1 MVIGAL
7 TFRKI
12 LEKKYYTNLK
22 GGILESFGKLFTE
35 NLKVYLY
42 PGREKESQEILTTVN
57 LPVEDDIRFLYQH
70 LINSGLVIDIPNYRK
85 EILPF
90 FSYKVLAKLN
100 ANDPTWEEMVPKY
113 VSSFIKNKNLFGYG
127 HKTKDV
133 ARPPKSEECNPQ
145 PR

>member
-7 TFRKI
+7 TFQKI
-12 LEKKYYTNLK
+12 LEKKFYTHLK
-22 GGILESFGKLFTE
+22 GGILEAFGRLFTE

-42 PGREKESQEILTTVN
+42 PGRQKQTHKILTSAN
-57 LPVEDDIRFLYQH
+57 MPVEDDVRFLYQH
-70 LINSGLVIDIPNYRK
+70 LLESGLIIDITNYRE

-100 ANDPTWEEMVPKY
+100 ANDPEWEEMVPKY

-127 HKTKDV
+127 SKKQEPV
-133 ARPPKSEECNPQ
+133 VKNEKP
-145 PR
+145 

>member
-7 TFRKI
+7 TFQKI
-12 LEKKYYTNLK
+12 LEKKFYIHLK
-22 GGILESFGKLFTE
+22 GGILEAFGKLFTE

-42 PGREKESQEILTTVN
+42 PGRQKQTQKILTSSN
-57 LPVEDDIRFLYQH
+57 MPVEDDVRFLYQH
-70 LINSGLVIDIPNYRK
+70 LLNSGLIIDIKNYRK

-100 ANDPTWEEMVPKY
+100 ANDPEWEDMVPKY

-127 HKTKDV
+127 SNKKEPV
-133 ARPPKSEECNPQ
+133 SGKPKP
-145 PR
+145 